1 MRWETQFCQNFQE
14 YFANEGDIANILFS
28 KPLRFATFEQASWKK
43 IKSHQRFWER
53 PNLSMYCKLQMVNLE
68 AGHVASN
75 APKSRVHHHIVW
87 LRHPG
92 APSKDIF
99 YGKKEVSFWASI
111 KIYEQKSWALT
122 KIYFGAKKGLVIT
135 FASNKDIIEPQM
147 KIYGRAKVRLTWG
160 QKSPR
165 KDLSRSSKVTLAPRA
180 GERLS
185 YLWPPL
191 RIWCVISPLIKP
203 LLLRSHNPSSN
214 SHKMFLFKIWLFSDC
229 PCPRTSVCHTQVW
242 ACV

>member
-1 MRWETQFCQNFQE
+1 
-14 YFANEGDIANILFS
+14 
-28 KPLRFATFEQASWKK
+28 
-43 IKSHQRFWER
+43 
-53 PNLSMYCKLQMVNLE
+53 MYCKFQMVNLE

-111 KIYEQKSWALT
+111 KIYEQKSWALK
-122 KIYFGAKKGLVIT
+122 KINFRAKKGLVIT

-160 QKSPR
+160 S
-165 KDLSRSSKVTLAPRA
+165 SRRPKRVAEKTWA
-180 GERLS
+180 GAARWHWRRELVS
-185 YLWPPL
+185 AYLIFGL
-191 RIWCVISPLIKP
+191 RWGSDVSLV
-203 LLLRSHNPSSN
+203 LWSRRSFFGHIIPVQILT
-214 SHKMFLFKIWLFSDC
+214 KCFLFKIWLFSDC